1 MRIDLGMGCL
11 SATGI
16 VLVILRASRLITWS
30 WWWVTAP
37 FWAPLAFWLIVLA
50 FGIIVLKAKGRKAK
64 RGKGR

>member
-1 MRIDLGMGCL
+1 MRADLGIGCL
-11 SATGI
+11 SAAGI
-16 VLVILRASRLITWS
+16 ILIILRAFGIITWS

-37 FWAPLAFWLIVLA
+37 FWAPLAFWLIFLA